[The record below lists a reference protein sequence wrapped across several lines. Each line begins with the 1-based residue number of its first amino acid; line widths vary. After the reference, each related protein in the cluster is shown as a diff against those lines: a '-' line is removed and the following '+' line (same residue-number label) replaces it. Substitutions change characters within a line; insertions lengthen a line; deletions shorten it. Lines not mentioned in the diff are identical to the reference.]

1 MAGAG
6 ASAGVPPKRLSTAAQ
21 FFAEDDQETE
31 TFGDPP
37 KKTTYDRVVELLNQ
51 ASLMSNELD
60 KISNL
65 KQVQELIIH
74 KDPTL
79 LDNFLDEMIAFQND
93 RSIDVKRCIIGFME
107 EACKKD
113 AECLVRVIQ
122 CIAHLLQDE
131 NVNVQKKVIL
141 SFAGL
146 YRCALQWVCKAKT
159 VSPEMTAI
167 WEQVNQIK
175 ATLAELIDSDNDGIR
190 THVVKFLEGL
200 TLVLSKKTPASEI
213 PKKQGNELCLDH
225 IVENGRLI
233 RLKKLEEEGQ
243 QHFLTLVQ
251 FQGSPH
257 ISSINLMTV
266 MGALTNIAKQRPTFF
281 DQVVQSFEAL
291 HVNLPP
297 TLAKS
302 QVSSVR
308 KNLKMQ
314 MMALLRHSMSADFV
328 PQITTLLTDL
338 GASQHEI
345 NKALPKDE
353 SRKRKP
359 AEDPGSSSKKAKV
372 EPLPEIDDDDMDDIG
387 ITPWVDRSKSKQT
400 TPTQR
405 QTAIDVTAEDL
416 LPRLSVQHVAD
427 LVLLSMVMLPDS
439 MPALFQSTYTPIA
452 AAGTDSQIKH
462 ISRLLAT
469 QLTMAGMGK
478 GVGELKLQAMKKA
491 EQPADGSSPAHD
503 DGGTSPK
510 QLIQTVVG
518 GMTAREEE
526 EHRQEQFK
534 KEFVA
539 PIQAPPPRKGMR
551 QFKLESV
558 TKPLHVDELD
568 KMTVHIFKRILNA
581 ERVSAMNHILGSRI
595 KILAGLTSQF
605 GGPLK
610 DMLEDHIFADLRGR
624 YDLAFSWLY
633 QEYANCQGF
642 NSASGAGKTDMSSYD
657 ECLTRLLKTLSEQPD
672 QKDGLFHR
680 LILEAPVI
688 TTNAMQIIRR
698 YCANEVHTEA
708 GMNTLRDLIVMR
720 PKSRLDFL
728 DLMLTFTASERTEIR
743 NPAIQTAQKL
753 YENPQLRPCIETYAV
768 KQLKLLLIEK
778 PEDVKRPLGTAGE
791 PDGWTDDGIK
801 ANLYLYLGLL
811 PNNHALIHE
820 LANIYTATSADIK
833 RTILR
838 VLEGPV
844 KGMGMD
850 SPELLTLVENCPK
863 GSETLVMRVIHILTD
878 KAVPSPE
885 LVDRIRDLYH
895 KRVPDVRFLIPVLNG
910 LSKKEVIS
918 ALPKLIKLN
927 PMVVKEVFNRLMG
940 AHITANA
947 SYVSPLTPDELL
959 VALHNIDPNKC
970 DMKTIIKA
978 ANMCFSERTIYT
990 QEVLAIVMQ
999 RLMEQSPLPTLL
1011 MRTVI
1016 QSLSMYPR
1024 LIGFVV
1030 NILQRLIIK
1039 QVWHQKKVWEGF
1051 IKCCQRTKPQSF
1063 QVLLQLPPVQLT
1075 NVFQVSPDLRMPLLQ
1090 HVQSFTA
1097 HQMAHIPHEIMR
1109 VLETEPVPEP
1119 EHEPEPAP
1127 PAQQP
1132 DVEPPPPGVVAEFES
1147 SASPSTAAVSKPPS
1161 GEPRPISTITADR
1174 RAAVQTTI
1182 TRRLSTSSATGT
1194 PIAVVGSSVPTA
1206 SKPAI
1211 ATPSSIEKA
1220 TVQPSSKPA
1229 HAAASTTPTR
1239 PPVGEKAGAKV
1250 ADTASKVLATKTAAP
1265 PAKAPQTPPGKGG
1278 ERKEPA
1284 PKDASKQPEK
1294 QTPQAVPKQADRKE
1308 QVPQTKTR
1316 SSEKPTQVSVKQEP
1330 AVEESRG
1337 KVVSVR
1343 AEPVLAPS
1351 LSAESAAEPVATLAS
1366 SEPGSQVQRL
1376 RQSSSTAP
1384 VAAEVVFMEP
1394 GETVPVV
1401 SSGSVGP
1408 APVSSTQTGITET
1421 PEPQLDDSHGESA
1434 DKESEDMSTEEAA
1447 MPVTPKGGAKRKQ
1460 SPKGRAGKKEE
1471 TPETPET
1478 PEQTSPEL
1486 DSDKTPDEESDS
1498 GKRRSSR
1505 AAKAPTRRSTRTKK

>member
-21 FFAEDDQETE
+21 FFAEDDQDAETP
-31 TFGDPP
+31 GDNAP
-37 KKTTYDRVVELLNQ
+37 KTTYDRVVELLNQ
-51 ASLMSNELD
+51 ASLLGNDTD

-65 KQVQELIIH
+65 RQVQELIIH
-74 KDPTL
+74 KDPDL

-93 RSIDVKRCIIGFME
+93 RSVDVKKCIIGFME

-113 AECLVRVIQ
+113 AECLIRVIP
-122 CIAHLLQDE
+122 CIAHLMQDE

-141 SFAGL
+141 CFAGL
-146 YRCALQWVCKAKT
+146 YRCALQWVSKAKT
-159 VSPEMTAI
+159 VSPEMSTI
-167 WEQVNQIK
+167 WDQVNHIK
-175 ATLAELIDSDNDGIR
+175 STLAELIDSDNDGIR

-200 TLVLSKKTPASEI
+200 TLTLSKKTAASEV
-213 PKKQGNELCLDH
+213 PKKQEKEISLDQV
-225 IVENGRLI
+225 VENGRLI

-266 MGALTNIAKQRPTFF
+266 MGALTNIAKQRPGFF

-314 MMALLRHSMSADFV
+314 MLALLRHSMSADF
-328 PQITTLLTDL
+328 
-338 GASQHEI
+338 I

-353 SRKRKP
+353 SRKRKL
-359 AEDPGSSSKKAKV
+359 EEPGTSSKKAKI
-372 EPLPEIDDDDMDDIG
+372 EPLPEVDDDIDDDIG
-387 ITPWVDRSKSKQT
+387 MTPWVDRSKKH
-400 TPTQR
+400 TPTATQR

-416 LPRLSVQHVAD
+416 LPRLTVQHVAD

-439 MPALFQSTYTPIA
+439 MPAQFQSTYTPIA

-478 GVGELKLQAMKKA
+478 GVGELKLQAMKKS
-491 EQPADGSSPAHD
+491 EEPADGSSPAYD

-518 GMTAREEE
+518 GTTAQEDEE
-526 EHRQEQFK
+526 RADQLK
-534 KEFVA
+534 KAEFPA
-539 PIQAPPPRKGMR
+539 PVQAPPPRKGLR
-551 QFKLESV
+551 QFKLETV
-558 TKPLHVDELD
+558 TKPLHMDDLD
-568 KMTVHIFKRILNA
+568 NMTLHIFKRILHS
-581 ERVSAMNHILGSRI
+581 EKMSAANHIHGART
-595 KILAGLTSQF
+595 KILACLTSQF

-610 DMLEDHIFADLRGR
+610 DMMEDHIFSDLRSR

-633 QEYANCQGF
+633 QEYSNCQGF
-642 NSASGAGKTDMSSYD
+642 SSSASTTKTVDFASYD
-657 ECLTRLLKTLSEQPD
+657 ECLTRLLKTLSEMPD

-680 LILEAPVI
+680 LILEAPII
-688 TTNAMQIIRR
+688 TTNAMQIIRK
-698 YCANEVHTEA
+698 YCSNEEHTEA

-720 PKSRLDFL
+720 PKNRLDFL
-728 DLMLTFTASERTEIR
+728 DLMLTFTASEKAEIR
-743 NPAIQTAQKL
+743 NPAILTTQKL
-753 YENPQLRPCIETYAV
+753 YENPQLRHSIEVYAV
-768 KQLKLLLIEK
+768 KQLKQLLTEK
-778 PEDVKRPLGTAGE
+778 PEADVKRFPGAPGE
-791 PDGWTDDGIK
+791 PDGWTDEGIK
-801 ANLYLYLGLL
+801 AHLYLYLGLL

-885 LVDRIRDLYH
+885 LVERIRDLYH

-978 ANMCFSERTIYT
+978 ANLCFSERTIYT

-999 RLMEQSPLPTLL
+999 RLMDQTPLPTLL

-1024 LIGFVV
+1024 LIGFVL

-1039 QVWHQKKVWEGF
+1039 QVWNQKKVWEGF

-1063 QVLLQLPPVQLT
+1063 QVLLQLPPAQLT

-1090 HVQSFTA
+1090 HVQSFTP
-1097 HQMAHIPHEIMR
+1097 HQLAHIPPEIMT
-1109 VLETEPVPEP
+1109 VLETEPEP
-1119 EHEPEPAP
+1119 E
-1127 PAQQP
+1127 
-1132 DVEPPPPGVVAEFES
+1132 
-1147 SASPSTAAVSKPPS
+1147 
-1161 GEPRPISTITADR
+1161 
-1174 RAAVQTTI
+1174 
-1182 TRRLSTSSATGT
+1182 
-1194 PIAVVGSSVPTA
+1194 
-1206 SKPAI
+1206 
-1211 ATPSSIEKA
+1211 
-1220 TVQPSSKPA
+1220 
-1229 HAAASTTPTR
+1229 
-1239 PPVGEKAGAKV
+1239 
-1250 ADTASKVLATKTAAP
+1250 
-1265 PAKAPQTPPGKGG
+1265 
-1278 ERKEPA
+1278 
-1284 PKDASKQPEK
+1284 
-1294 QTPQAVPKQADRKE
+1294 
-1308 QVPQTKTR
+1308 
-1316 SSEKPTQVSVKQEP
+1316 
-1330 AVEESRG
+1330 
-1337 KVVSVR
+1337 R
-1343 AEPVLAPS
+1343 AETPM
-1351 LSAESAAEPVATLAS
+1351 E
-1366 SEPGSQVQRL
+1366 Q
-1376 RQSSSTAP
+1376 AP
-1384 VAAEVVFMEP
+1384 VARQ
-1394 GETVPVV
+1394 V
-1401 SSGSVGP
+1401 SCTFV
-1408 APVSSTQTGITET
+1408 
-1421 PEPQLDDSHGESA
+1421 
-1434 DKESEDMSTEEAA
+1434 
-1447 MPVTPKGGAKRKQ
+1447 
-1460 SPKGRAGKKEE
+1460 
-1471 TPETPET
+1471 
-1478 PEQTSPEL
+1478 
-1486 DSDKTPDEESDS
+1486 
-1498 GKRRSSR
+1498 
-1505 AAKAPTRRSTRTKK
+1505 